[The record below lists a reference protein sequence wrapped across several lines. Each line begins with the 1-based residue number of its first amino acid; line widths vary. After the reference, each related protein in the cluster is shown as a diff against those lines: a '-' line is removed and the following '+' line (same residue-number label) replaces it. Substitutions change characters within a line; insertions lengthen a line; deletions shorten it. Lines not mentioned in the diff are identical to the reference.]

1 MTSTAQGN
9 ASATLSGREL
19 ALQRRQAM
27 ARNGKAGIGRA
38 SAGVR
43 TAASVQ
49 PARSAAAGAVSG
61 TGDCGCGPACG
72 CTTTASAAST
82 AALNSA
88 PARTQMAPAGSTT
101 AGAVNSAPLPPVDI
115 GSGRALAR
123 LRRAALTQDGKAGL
137 ARVAQA
143 ARIAATL
150 PDQDWQAAMT
160 KGVTG
165 RQVSMQRRKA
175 LSLSGRA
182 GVAAS
187 AATRPSGRVKARAV
201 DGAVGAAANAI
212 VPPKV
217 ELGHTLSGQGITGTS
232 VERSRKVT
240 GNEPGSCRPVTGTE
254 YIGGEQF
261 DALCKSRP
269 KPAPS
274 KVGMS
279 HTGTGRPVTGTMVGR
294 SNRQT
299 GDEAGSCRPVTGT
312 EYLSTEHFRDIC
324 KTTAP
329 EAPRKV
335 SVMSTRGE
343 QALSGSSVDRSGRV
357 TGNEVGSCRSI
368 TGSQYYTTADFA
380 GLCETPT
387 PRKVG
392 RMETVGGRIVTGSEV
407 APSPKL
413 SGDETF
419 GYKPVTGTDYIG
431 TRQLEKLGAVEGVAP
446 VSKVVVDKSL
456 GGQTVSGSYPGR
468 AGNVTGNE
476 AGACV
481 LVSGDQYF
489 GGSQLQQFC
498 PPASTEQH
506 RSLVRDSA
514 SIPATVVTGD
524 RPGAGSSPVTGD
536 ERGSCGA
543 VTGTPYLGVDN
554 SPTNC
559 TAGGRFGLRGASP
572 LPVAE
577 APQRGFS
584 ITTPARQGQE
594 RRESSVTGSALDN
607 ARITGPVNKGA
618 GLITGTPDFRH
629 VDTSW
634 RQAKDDAAVAAAQRV
649 SGEGSQQG
657 RRISGDAWYANPR
670 VSGTEGTSSLARN
683 PSQRGQPRGA
693 GTSAVGFSKLE
704 RPEVPDSVVTGSAG
718 SARRGAAV
726 TVSGGARG

>member
-27 ARNGKAGIGRA
+27 ARNGKAGIGKA
-38 SAGVR
+38 STGVR
-43 TAASVQ
+43 TAAAVR
-49 PARSAAAGAVSG
+49 PARSAGAG
-61 TGDCGCGPACG
+61 TGDCSCGPKCD
-72 CTTTASAAST
+72 CTTTTSAA
-82 AALNSA
+82 AAAMSSVPEQTQLAQAVSAATGTLNN
-88 PARTQMAPAGSTT
+88 T
-101 AGAVNSAPLPPVDI
+101 PLPPVDI

-143 ARIAATL
+143 ARIATTL

-175 LSLSGRA
+175 LSLAGRA
-182 GVAAS
+182 GVAVS
-187 AATRPSGRVKARAV
+187 AATRPSGRIKARAV
-201 DGAVGAAANAI
+201 DGTAGAADS

-217 ELGHTLSGQGITGTS
+217 VLGHTLSGQSVTGTS

-269 KPAPS
+269 APAPS
-274 KVGMS
+274 KVGVS
-279 HTGTGRPVTGTMVGR
+279 HTGGGRPVTGTMVGR
-294 SNRQT
+294 STRQT

-312 EYLSTEHFRDIC
+312 EYLSTEHFREIC

-343 QALSGSSVDRSGRV
+343 QTLSGSSVDRSGRV

-392 RMETVGGRIVTGSEV
+392 RMETVGGRVVTGSEV

-446 VSKVVVDKSL
+446 VSKVVLDRSL

-476 AGACV
+476 AGSCA

-489 GGSQLQQFC
+489 GSSQLQQFC
-498 PPASTEQH
+498 PPASAEQH

-524 RPGAGSSPVTGD
+524 RPGAGGSPVTGD

-554 SPTNC
+554 SPSNC
-559 TAGGRFGLRGASP
+559 TAGGRFGLRGSSA

-584 ITTPARQGQE
+584 IMTPARQGQE
-594 RRESSVTGSALDN
+594 RRESSVTGSALEN

-634 RQAKDDAAVAAAQRV
+634 RQAKDDAAVAAALRV

-657 RRISGDAWYANPR
+657 RRISGDAWNAHPR

-683 PSQRGQPRGA
+683 PSQRGQPRGTGA
-693 GTSAVGFSKLE
+693 SAVGFSKLE

>member
-1 MTSTAQGN
+1 MITTAPRN

-27 ARNGKAGIGRA
+27 ANNGKAGIN
-38 SAGVR
+38 
-43 TAASVQ
+43 
-49 PARSAAAGAVSG
+49 RSAAASRTAAHVEPSRSSG
-61 TGDCGCGPACG
+61 GSARRPACD
-72 CTTTASAAST
+72 CTPAASAAST
-82 AALNSA
+82 PARSGAVAQGRPAQEAQPAAIAGRA
-88 PARTQMAPAGSTT
+88 PAIET
-101 AGAVNSAPLPPVDI
+101 AG
-115 GSGRALAR
+115 GRALAR
-123 LRRAALTQDGKAGL
+123 LRRAALTQEGKGGL

-143 ARIAATL
+143 ARFAPAL
-150 PDQDWQAAMT
+150 PDQNRQAA
-160 KGVTG
+160 VASSATG

-175 LSLSGRA
+175 QSLSGRA
-182 GVAAS
+182 GQATG
-187 AATRPSGRVKARAV
+187 AATRTGGRVKARGVDAAV
-201 DGAVGAAANAI
+201 TPRIEPGPNPAAKG
-212 VPPKV
+212 V
-217 ELGHTLSGQGITGTS
+217 TGTLA
-232 VERSRKVT
+232 ERSGKAT
-240 GNEPGSCRPVTGTE
+240 GKEPGARRSVTGTE
-254 YIGGEQF
+254 YIGGESF
-261 DALCKSRP
+261 DASSKPSP
-269 KPAPS
+269 APAPS
-274 KVGMS
+274 KVGVS
-279 HTGTGRPVTGTMVGR
+279 HTGGGRPVTGTMVGR

-312 EYLSTEHFRDIC
+312 EYLSTEHFREIC

-329 EAPRKV
+329 ETPRKV
-335 SVMSTRGE
+335 SVMSTRGD
-343 QALSGSSVDRSGRV
+343 QTLSGSSVDRSGRV

-387 PRKVG
+387 PNKVG
-392 RMETVGGRIVTGSEV
+392 RMETVGGRTVTGSEV

-419 GYKPVTGTDYIG
+419 GRKPVTGTDYIG
-431 TRQLEKLGAVEGVAP
+431 ARQLAKLGATEGVAP
-446 VSKVVVDKSL
+446 VSKVVVDTSL

-476 AGACV
+476 AGACA
-481 LVSGDQYF
+481 LVSGDQYS
-489 GGSQLQQFC
+489 GGSQLKPFC
-498 PPASTEQH
+498 PPASAAQQ
-506 RSLVRDSA
+506 RALVRDSA

-524 RPGAGSSPVTGD
+524 RPGAGGSPVTGD

-543 VTGTPYLGVDN
+543 VTGTPYLGIDN
-554 SPTNC
+554 MPTDC
-559 TAGGRFGLRGASP
+559 TAGGRFGLRGQTP

-577 APQRGFS
+577 APTRGFS
-584 ITTPARQGQE
+584 IMTPAREGRE
-594 RRESSVTGSALDN
+594 RRDAAVTGSAPDN

-649 SGEGSQQG
+649 SGEGNQQG
-657 RRISGDAWYANPR
+657 RRISGDAWNAHPR

-683 PSQRGQPRGA
+683 PSQRGQPRGVGSSAA
-693 GTSAVGFSKLE
+693 GFRNIE
-704 RPEVPDSVVTGSAG
+704 RPEVPDSVITGSAG